1 MCHHY
6 HIFSLPE
13 PQLVPDTNTLVFPKD
28 NKSNFVL
35 SKSTT
40 KLLQGTAIFNWHTAE
55 TVYALTSLSQ
65 PWAYFRL
72 INQNISRSI

>member
-13 PQLVPDTNTLVFPKD
+13 PQLVPDTNTLVFLQD
-28 NKSNFVL
+28 NKSHFVL
-35 SKSTT
+35 PKSTIN
-40 KLLQGTAIFNWHTAE
+40 LLQGTALFNWHRAE
-55 TVYALTSLSQ
+55 TVSTLKSLSQ

-72 INQNISRSI
+72 IIQNISRSI